1 MANPRRRRAIK
12 AAKIAAIRAKR
23 ASSSVAAPV
32 KVEEKVEKLMVDE
45 PVIKEE
51 APKKKVAK
59 KTAPKKKAAKKS

>member
-45 PVIKEE
+45 PVIKVRSNYALRIRYFE
-51 APKKKVAK
+51 
-59 KTAPKKKAAKKS
+59 